1 MCLQENDGMG
11 FCVGLVG
18 PPESQSLASSIP
30 NPKQCI
36 TVSPPDY
43 EADLKEHPHH
53 VAYISLRTDFSVVPS
68 VVTTIIFTPAPTAT
82 VTATI
87 PVNEYLVEEISTVSL
102 TTQMVSGIL
111 TRTVAPTSAFKS
123 ITR

>member
-1 MCLQENDGMG
+1 MG